1 MSRTRAAGPAA
12 TVVLSLALT
21 LSACSDDADDAANE
35 PSDAVATA
43 GTPAD
48 ATAGAEDGDALRTVE
63 VVDGLVSPW
72 GLVQLAD
79 GAVLV
84 GERDTARILRVD
96 GRMPIPLTT
105 LPGVSAGGEAGLLG
119 LATTPEQDRVLAY
132 YSTEDDNRIVAMT
145 WDGTVLGEPEVLVS
159 GIPGGAGYHQG
170 GRLLLGPDDLLY
182 VSTGDNGSPDS
193 AQDPDSLSGKV
204 LRFTTD
210 GEPAPGNPFDSAVYS
225 LGHRN
230 IEGLAFDDRGRLWAS
245 EFGQDTWDELN
256 LIEAGGNYGWPEVEG
271 SGGGE
276 DYLDPAVVWRTED
289 ASPAGLAFWDGSLW
303 MAALRGRTLWEVPL
317 TADDKADSAGEAGVG
332 EPVAHLEGELGRL
345 RTVATT
351 LDGDGL
357 LLTTSNTDGR
367 GDPADGD
374 DRLLRLGR

>member
-105 LPGVSAGGEAGLLG
+105 LPGVSARGEAGLLG

>member
-1 MSRTRAAGPAA
+1 MSRIATPGPAVA
-12 TVVLSLALT
+12 LVLT
-21 LSACSDDADDAANE
+21 LGLVVGLAACSDEVTNE

-43 GTPAD
+43 DAAAVVDAAD
-48 ATAGAEDGDALRTVE
+48 ELGSIE
-63 VVDGLVSPW
+63 VVEGLVSPW

-96 GRMPIPLTT
+96 GRTAVPLRT
-105 LPGVSAGGEAGLLG
+105 LPGVTAGGEAGLLG

-132 YSTEDDNRIVAMT
+132 YSTAEDNRIVAMT
-145 WDGTVLGEPEVLVS
+145 WDGEALGSPELVVS

-170 GRLLLGPDDLLY
+170 GQLLLGPDDLIY
-182 VSTGDNGSPDS
+182 VSTGDNGTPDA
-193 AQDPDSLSGKV
+193 AQDPDSLSGKI

-210 GEPAPGNPFDSAVYS
+210 GDPAPGNPFGSPVYS

-245 EFGQDTWDELN
+245 EFGQETWDELN
-256 LIEAGGNYGWPEVEG
+256 LIEAGGNYGWPEIEG
-271 SGGGE
+271 SGGGS
-276 DYLDPAVVWRTED
+276 DYLDPAVVWRPED

-303 MAALRGRTLWEVPL
+303 VAALRGRRLWEVPL
-317 TADDKADSAGEAGVG
+317 SPGSGGGVG
-332 EPVAHLEGELGRL
+332 APVAHLQDRLGRL

-367 GDPADGD
+367 GDPVEGD

>member
-1 MSRTRAAGPAA
+1 MSRTRAVGPSA
-12 TVVLSLALT
+12 VVLTLALT
-21 LSACSDDADDAANE
+21 LSACSDDVEAANE

-43 GTPAD
+43 D
-48 ATAGAEDGDALRTVE
+48 AAVEVGDGDALRSVE

-79 GAVLV
+79 GAILV

-96 GRMPIPLTT
+96 GRTPVPLAT

-145 WDGTVLGEPEVLVS
+145 WDGAALGEPEVLVS

-182 VSTGDNGSPDS
+182 VSTGDNGSPDE
-193 AQDPDSLSGKV
+193 AQDPDSLSGKI

-256 LIEAGGNYGWPEVEG
+256 LIEAGANYGWPAVEG
-271 SGGGE
+271 SGGGA
-276 DYLDPAVVWRTED
+276 DYTDPAVVWRTED
-289 ASPAGLAFWDGSLW
+289 ASPAGLTFWDGSLW

-317 TADDKADSAGEAGVG
+317 TADGTEVVG
-332 EPVAHLEGELGRL
+332 EPVAHLSGELGRL

>member
-1 MSRTRAAGPAA
+1 MSRTRASGPATTA
-12 TVVLSLALT
+12 VLTLALSLA
-21 LSACSDDADDAANE
+21 ACSDDAANE

-43 GTPAD
+43 DAAD
-48 ATAGAEDGDALRTVE
+48 TVDAVGDDDELRTVE

-96 GRMPIPLTT
+96 GRAAVPLAT
-105 LPGVSAGGEAGLLG
+105 LPDVSAGGEAGLLG

-145 WDGTVLGEPEVLVS
+145 WDGEALGEPEVLVS

-170 GRLLLGPDDLLY
+170 GRLLLGPDDLVY

-193 AQDPDSLSGKV
+193 AQDPDSLSGKI

-256 LIEAGGNYGWPEVEG
+256 LVEAGGNYGWPAIEG

-317 TADDKADSAGEAGVG
+317 SAGSEGGVG
-332 EPVAHLEGELGRL
+332 EPVAHLQGQLGRL

>member
-1 MSRTRAAGPAA
+1 MSRATLRASL
-12 TVVLSLALT
+12 VVLLLGTLA
-21 LSACSDDADDAANE
+21 ACSDDAANE
-35 PSDAVATA
+35 PSAAVATA
-43 GTPAD
+43 DAAD
-48 ATAGAEDGDALRTVE
+48 VVAAEDELSTIE
-63 VVDGLVSPW
+63 VVAGLISPW

-84 GERDTARILRVD
+84 GERDTGRILRVD
-96 GRMPIPLTT
+96 SRTPVPLLTV
-105 LPGVSAGGEAGLLG
+105 PGVSAGGEAGLLG
-119 LATTPEQDRVLAY
+119 LVTTPEQDRVLAY
-132 YSTEDDNRIVAMT
+132 YSTDDDNRIVAMT
-145 WDGTVLGEPEVLVS
+145 WDGEALGEPELLVS

-170 GRLLLGPDDLLY
+170 GRLLLGPDDLIY
-182 VSTGDNGSPDS
+182 VSTGDNGSPDD
-193 AQDPDSLSGKV
+193 AQDPGSLSGKI

-210 GEPAPGNPFDSAVYS
+210 GDPAPGNPFGSAVYS

-245 EFGQDTWDELN
+245 EFGQDSWDELN

-271 SGGGE
+271 SGGGS

-317 TADDKADSAGEAGVG
+317 APGPDGAAGA
-332 EPVAHLEGELGRL
+332 PVAHLQDRLGRL

-367 GDPADGD
+367 GDPTGGD
-374 DRLLRLGR
+374 DRLLRVGR

>member
-1 MSRTRAAGPAA
+1 MSRTLPAGRTSHPGRTAYAA
-12 TVVLSLALT
+12 LALAGLLT
-21 LSACSDDADDAANE
+21 ACSDAGDGATNE
-35 PSDAVATA
+35 PSDVVTTA
-43 GTPAD
+43 RAD
-48 ATAGAEDGDALRTVE
+48 E
-63 VVDGLVSPW
+63 VVGTGDELDAVTVVEGLTSPW

-79 GAVLV
+79 GAILV

-96 GRMPIPLTT
+96 GRTPVELLT
-105 LPGVSAGGEAGLLG
+105 LPGVSPGGEAGLLG

-132 YSTEDDNRIVAMT
+132 YSTDDDNRIAAMT
-145 WDGTVLGEPEVLVS
+145 WDGTALGEPELLVT

-170 GRLLLGPDDLLY
+170 GQLRLGPDDLLY
-182 VSTGDNGSPDS
+182 VSTGDNGSPES
-193 AQDPDSLSGKV
+193 AQDPDSLSGKI
-204 LRFTTD
+204 LRYTTD
-210 GEPAPGNPFDSAVYS
+210 GEPAPGNPFDSAVFS

-230 IEGLAFDDRGRLWAS
+230 IEGLAFDDQGRLWAS

-256 LIEAGGNYGWPEVEG
+256 LIESGGNYGWPEVEG
-271 SGGGE
+271 SGGGS
-276 DYLDPAVVWRTED
+276 DYLDPVVVWRTED

-317 TADDKADSAGEAGVG
+317 ASSDLTG
-332 EPVAHLEGELGRL
+332 EPVAHLQGELGRL

-367 GDPADGD
+367 GDPSDGD

>member
-1 MSRTRAAGPAA
+1 MSRTRPTRPTRAAP
-12 TVVLSLALT
+12 VVLILGLAAAL
-21 LSACSDDADDAANE
+21 AGCSGDATNE
-35 PSDAVATA
+35 PSAAVVT
-43 GTPAD
+43 AD
-48 ATAGAEDGDALRTVE
+48 AAEVAAVE
-63 VVDGLVSPW
+63 LSSTQVVEGLVSPW

-96 GRMPIPLTT
+96 SRTAVPLAT
-105 LPGVSAGGEAGLLG
+105 LPGVSPGGEAGLLG

-132 YSTEDDNRIVAMT
+132 YSTDDDNRVVAMT
-145 WDGTVLGEPEVLVS
+145 WDGEALGEPELLVS

-170 GRLLLGPDDLLY
+170 GALRLGPDDLLY
-182 VSTGDNGSPDS
+182 VSTGDNGSPEA
-193 AQDPDSLSGKV
+193 AQDPDSLSGKI

-210 GEPAPGNPFDSAVYS
+210 GDPAPGNPFDSAVYS

-230 IEGLAFDDRGRLWAS
+230 VEGLAFDDRGRLWAS
-245 EFGQDTWDELN
+245 EFGENTWDELN
-256 LIEAGGNYGWPEVEG
+256 LVEAGGNYGWPEVEG
-271 SGGGE
+271 SGGGS
-276 DYLDPAVVWRTED
+276 DYLDPVVVWRTED
-289 ASPAGLAFWDGSLW
+289 ASPAGLTFWDGSLW

-317 TADDKADSAGEAGVG
+317 SPGPGAGVG
-332 EPVAHLEGELGRL
+332 EPVAHLQDRLGRL